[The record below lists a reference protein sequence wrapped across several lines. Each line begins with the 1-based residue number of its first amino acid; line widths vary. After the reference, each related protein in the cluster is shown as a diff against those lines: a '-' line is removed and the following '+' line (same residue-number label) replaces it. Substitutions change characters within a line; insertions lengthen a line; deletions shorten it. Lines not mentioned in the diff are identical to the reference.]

1 MFWQRFAQKYSK
13 SRSRISTYEYAA
25 HLCLPGPTFIKPDHL
40 DPSGS
45 PWSKWK
51 SLLTT
56 MWTPTITKGNYRS
69 GNKPLSETMMVI
81 LPTHICVTRPQ
92 RVNTLRPR
100 QNGLHFPYNIF
111 KCTFL
116 NENVWISINKANLR
130 DLIAATGL
138 VILLK
143 LDLNR
148 RFFSP
153 CHLEI
158 WWMTPKKQ

>member
-1 MFWQRFAQKYSK
+1 MNNISQTTFSNVFSSLKMFEFRLKFHWNLFPMVQLIIFQ
-13 SRSRISTYEYAA
+13 
-25 HLCLPGPTFIKPDHL
+25 HWF
-40 DPSGS
+40 
-45 PWSKWK
+45 
-51 SLLTT
+51 
-56 MWTPTITKGNYRS
+56 TIMAWRRS

-81 LPTHICVTRPQ
+81 LLTHICVTRPQ

-111 KCTFL
+111 KCTLL

-158 WWMTPKKQ
+158 SWMTPKNNRAPLLFYFKLFA